1 MKNKKKREEAEN
13 EVENDEIASLCES
26 PTISREMS
34 KNNKKKK
41 SLEVGN
47 EVEKAEVASLPEIP
61 TSLQG
66 MKKKNKKKREVTE
79 NEVEE
84 SEDASL
90 SKNPQSPQEN
100 KKNRKKK
107 REEAENEDKAGFSS
121 IPANPMERRKK
132 RREMDKEKHQTES
145 NNMPSRTRVLVQSS
159 EHQMSVVSNPPLLS
173 NIPGF
178 HISVFRDLSLA
189 DTMAREAATEALVK
203 ELCEVQKAHEKCI
216 KEGSSEDDLQL
227 EAAKDDGLN
236 NCAPSLRYA
245 LRRLIRGVSSSREC
259 ARQGFALGLTIVIAS
274 IPSIKVDS
282 LLKLID
288 ELLEVSSSMKGQE
301 VRDCYLGR
309 LFAYGALARSGRIAG
324 EWTSD
329 KKSKSIMEFINS
341 VVSLANKKRYL
352 REPAA
357 SIIVDLANKLPAQA
371 LSTHVLEASLLKE
384 WFQRATDDGN
394 PDVLLLAMKLQE
406 TLSGDDETFSKLWPC
421 PFSPKNLFT
430 IEALTSLVSC
440 FKETTFCQPR
450 VHSLWPYLV
459 DILFSDLER
468 HEEEVLD
475 IQSITSSKKS
485 KKNRKRN
492 SPEKDLIK
500 RLRSF
505 CEVVIEGALLS
516 SSHDRKH
523 LAFDVLLLVMPRLPS
538 SCIHAVLSKKLI
550 HCLVDI
556 LSTKDSWLY
565 KAAQH
570 FLHEIS
576 SLVENDDDRRIAVV
590 VALQQHTDGK
600 FDIIARTNTVK
611 DLVSKFGM
619 DPGCTPFVGS
629 LISLFLDEGASGSAT
644 NQNLEGLAEDD
655 DDSLTSSY
663 SLRNWIVDCLYRISK
678 NSKLLTVRKEALKF
692 LTLQGL
698 FSASLGTEVT
708 SFELHEKLKWP
719 KSATSSHIRRICMEQ
734 LQLLLGDI
742 QKDEGS
748 EFESAGK
755 EPSEPGEYFMWLLET
770 VRNIPSVSLFRT
782 LSDEDEGALKKMHS
796 MHAKMLCME
805 KENKKEKEKEEEKE
819 KEGKG
824 NKDKLFS
831 IRCKLDK
838 LFAMRFLLIQLLLQ
852 VLLHPG
858 EFSDAASELVI
869 CCKKAFAD
877 YNDPGFSEEEEDID
891 VDGSPVLMDVLV
903 DTLLS
908 LLPHSSGPLC
918 FAVERVFKAFCDEI
932 AEPNLLSMLR
942 VIKKDLKPSRHQVAD
957 SDDDE
962 EEDVLGIEETEDN
975 DEAEESGEDGESN
988 AEMRNEDL
996 NDADDDDGV
1005 AFGKANDAT
1014 QDPEGSDDSDGGMDD
1029 AAMFRMDSYL
1039 ALIFKEKKNMAGGGG
1054 DTTQSQLMLFKLR
1067 VLSLLEIF
1075 LQKHAGKPI
1084 ILTAYSY
1091 LIRVVFNLSRMGGSV
1106 QLTQRISGILQ
1117 RRIFKQKDYPK
1128 GDGVQIKT
1136 LENHLEKS
1144 LSSASRSKQEPVT
1157 SLSQNATFWL
1167 LKIVRANFTETQLQR
1182 TIEIFQTSL
1191 EDFFTNK
1198 KSRFKSGFFKEV
1210 FRREPWLVRMLFG
1223 FLLEKCRNTKSE
1235 FRRVE
1240 ALSLVDDMLKL
1251 WVSGKAEVILSELS
1265 FFKGHLSSVC
1275 DLIQQLLSK
1284 PPEKASRRSEV
1295 RQFCIGALKVVSK
1308 LKLNKSFIK
1317 ALKPDAY
1324 AACESHFGDVFKEV
1338 VQ

>member
-26 PTISREMS
+26 PTISHEMS
-34 KNNKKKK
+34 KNKKKK
-41 SLEVGN
+41 KNLEVGN

-288 ELLEVSSSMKGQE
+288 ELLEVSSSMKGQ
-301 VRDCYLGR
+301 
-309 LFAYGALARSGRIAG
+309 
-324 EWTSD
+324 
-329 KKSKSIMEFINS
+329 
-341 VVSLANKKRYL
+341 
-352 REPAA
+352 
-357 SIIVDLANKLPAQA
+357 LPAQA

-406 TLSGDDETFSKLWPC
+406 KLSGDDERFSKLWPC

-600 FDIIARTNTVK
+600 FDIITRTNTVK

-1014 QDPEGSDDSDGGMDD
+1014 QDPGGSDDSDGGMDD

-1128 GDGVQIKT
+1128 GDDVQIKT